1 MLTPVAS
8 REPSAWHW
16 PTVGQKE
23 VMRMSIMAE
32 ARRRPPLWS
41 LWRPRIYGTSTP
53 VVVWPR
59 PAVAAGIKLFH
70 TLAWVSIESCVAY
83 VLWAGFAGRSDKRA
97 GMAAAVVAGETLV
110 FAGNGFRCP
119 LTELAE
125 RYGAE
130 HGSVTDVYLPKWFA
144 HNIPAIHAPLL
155 ILMAYLHTRNLMRPQ
170 PRMVP
175 EPCVGAAAVVG

>member
-32 ARRRPPLWS
+32 AR
-41 LWRPRIYGTSTP
+41 I
-53 VVVWPR
+53 
-59 PAVAAGIKLFH
+59 H
-70 TLAWVSIESCVAY
+70 TLAWVSIESWVAY

-119 LTELAE
+119 LTVLAE

-130 HGSVTDVYLPKWFA
+130 VVGALRLP
-144 HNIPAIHAPLL
+144 HAPTAFQLS
-155 ILMAYLHTRNLMRPQ
+155 RWGNPQSRPG
-170 PRMVP
+170 
-175 EPCVGAAAVVG
+175 E